1 MKRHIVIAAVT
12 ATALL
17 GGGAAVAFAGND
29 DDSRDEVRRTQ
40 ITAADAAGA
49 ALKERP
55 GTVVSVDLDDRDG
68 DDARG
73 WEVEVLGKGSTSY
86 TVHVNPDN
94 GRILGTDTDRDDE
107 DGNDRGLPKGAT
119 VDAREAAG
127 AAAAKGFVTSVDLD
141 DDDRT
146 AGWDVET
153 VDSQGKESHWTVDPR
168 TGKVAA
174 DRGDDDSED

>member
-29 DDSRDEVRRTQ
+29 DDSTDEVRRTK
-40 ITAADAAGA
+40 ITAVDAVGA

-68 DDARG
+68 DDGRG
-73 WEVEVLGKGSTSY
+73 WEVEVLGQGTTSY

-94 GRILGTDTDRDDE
+94 GRILGTDTDRDE
-107 DGNDRGLPKGAT
+107 DDDNDRGLLKGAK
-119 VDAREAAG
+119 VDAQEAAE
-127 AAAAKGFVTSVDLD
+127 AAAAKGFVTSVDAD
-141 DDDRT
+141 DDDRA

-153 VDSQGKESHWTVDPR
+153 VDSQGKESHWTVDAK
-168 TGKVAA
+168 TAKVTA
-174 DRGDDDSED
+174 DRDDD